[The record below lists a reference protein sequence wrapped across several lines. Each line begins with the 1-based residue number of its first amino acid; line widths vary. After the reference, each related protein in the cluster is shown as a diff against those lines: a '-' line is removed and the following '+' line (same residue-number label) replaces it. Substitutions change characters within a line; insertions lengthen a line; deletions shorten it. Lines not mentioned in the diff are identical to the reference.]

1 MHLLDEGLKRITRE
15 NKSRI
20 FVYEEEEET
29 IPAEALEEGSQGKEH
44 ERQNQKLIGLSSKIK
59 TDILNVVR
67 EREEFEKAVEKLGRG
82 TPRIR
87 R

>member
-29 IPAEALEEGSQGKEH
+29 IPAEALEEGSQGKACSLWKYESDDKIH
-44 ERQNQKLIGLSSKIK
+44 NIG
-59 TDILNVVR
+59 
-67 EREEFEKAVEKLGRG
+67 
-82 TPRIR
+82 
-87 R
+87 